1 MGRFIFI
8 TVQLDGQLSS
18 FKRLIKMLRNSTC
31 LCLMLLLVT
40 IPVFASDSRSGR
52 SVAKST
58 GVSISQVLDDVYAL
72 VDTEKVKLFK
82 EKNSEMD
89 KDLKELFDVSILRS
103 KLEQFYTMLFYISK
117 YTSIEKDEIFL
128 DRDSTIKLLISS
140 EVFTNREF
148 PRRITKVHLTR
159 DNRERPFYKVFFD
172 SDRVELDL
180 NWGDDFDIMREGMNQ
195 KAKALVFY
203 GSFSFRL
210 RKKGENVEAFD
221 FEDVDLYGSFG
232 SRGFIN
238 VDINYVAVRSV
249 EFHKGSEMAL
259 VRAKVSRKE
268 FEINEHTWLL
278 ALVTK
283 FVTDKSLQALDW

>member
-1 MGRFIFI
+1 M
-8 TVQLDGQLSS
+8 LKNS
-18 FKRLIKMLRNSTC
+18 FC
-31 LCLMLLLVT
+31 LCLILLLIS
-40 IPVFASDSRSGR
+40 IPVLASDSKSDQT
-52 SVAKST
+52 VAKST
-58 GVSISQVLDDVYAL
+58 EFSINQVLDDVYAL

-89 KDLKELFDVSILRS
+89 KELKELFDVSILRS

-117 YTSIEKDEIFL
+117 YTSVEKDELFF
-128 DRDSTIKLLISS
+128 DRESTIKLLISS
-140 EVFTNREF
+140 EVFSNREF
-148 PRRITKVHLTR
+148 PRRISRVYLSRHNLEK
-159 DNRERPFYKVFFD
+159 PFYKVFFD
-172 SDRVELDL
+172 SDRVELEL
-180 NWGDDFDIMREGMNQ
+180 NKGGGYGISREGMRQ
-195 KAKALVFY
+195 QAKALVFY
-203 GSFSFRL
+203 GSFSFHL

-232 SRGFIN
+232 SRGVIN
-238 VDINYVAVRSV
+238 VDINYVAVKSV

-283 FVTDKSLQALDW
+283 FVTDKSLQPLDW

>member
-1 MGRFIFI
+1 MF
-8 TVQLDGQLSS
+8 
-18 FKRLIKMLRNSTC
+18 RNSTY
-31 LCLMLLLVT
+31 LCLMLLSVT
-40 IPVFASDSRSGR
+40 IPVFASDS
-52 SVAKST
+52 KSDQST
-58 GVSISQVLDDVYAL
+58 TKPAEFSINQVLDDVYAL
-72 VDTEKVKLFK
+72 VDSENVRLFN
-82 EKNSEMD
+82 EKNVEMD
-89 KDLKELFDVSILRS
+89 KELKELFDVSILRS

-117 YTSIEKDEIFL
+117 YASIEKDEFVI

-148 PRRITKVHLTR
+148 PKRISRVYLSRHS
-159 DNRERPFYKVFFD
+159 RERPFYKVFFD
-172 SDRVELDL
+172 SDRVELNL
-180 NWGDDFDIMREGMNQ
+180 NKGDGYGISREGMRQQAN
-195 KAKALVFY
+195 ALVFY

-210 RKKGENVEAFD
+210 KKNGENVEAFD

-278 ALVTK
+278 ALVTR
-283 FVTDKSLQALDW
+283 FVTDKSLQPLDW